1 MAFITININEW
12 KRKAPF
18 EMYRTYTDPLFNVSS
33 LIEVTEL
40 RQYALSHKLPF
51 SQCLF
56 YHSLAVCNEIE
67 ELRTRIRNG
76 EVVMYDVVHGGST
89 VANPDGTFGFNY
101 FDYVPGESLQDF
113 VKHFNTRGSAQIPED
128 EGKPLTA
135 RNTGPKERYD
145 LVRHTVLPWTTFT
158 SVKHPRSGQEHDC
171 IPKISFGRFYEDGLG
186 RVMMPVNVEGHHGL
200 MDGLHASM
208 YINELEKQVSGEE

>member
-1 MAFITININEW
+1 MPFTIINTSEW
-12 KRKAPF
+12 KRKAAF
-18 EMYRTYTDPLFNVSS
+18 EMYSTYADPLFNVSA

-67 ELRTRIRNG
+67 EFRLRVRNG
-76 EVVMYDVVHGGST
+76 DVVLYDVVHGGST
-89 VANPDGTFGFNY
+89 VPNPDGTFGFTY

-113 VKHFNTRGSAQIPED
+113 VKHYDSRGTALPQD
-128 EGKPLTA
+128 NEGKPLTA

-145 LVRHTVLPWTTFT
+145 LIRHTVLPWTSFT

-171 IPKISFGRFYEDGLG
+171 IPKIAFGRFYKDRLG
-186 RVMMPVNVEGHHGL
+186 RIMMPVSVEAHHGL

-208 YINELEKQVSGEE
+208 YIKELEKQVSGEE